1 MRRAACLCLL
11 AGCRALRTPWPRG
24 ARAGPARL
32 SATSQTLT
40 EQDLLQALDSP
51 EYAMDISSITAGSE
65 RETYIGQG
73 SGVNEGTGIGALG
86 GWLKAMVGKFLARKN
101 RPVYEELWNIIND
114 DCLGMVQEHVP
125 LLEPRPTW
133 FSDKAEP
140 HTFTSDDGK
149 CEATVAAYKGGRVD
163 WITTCKFFSSTLGFG
178 NLRIDGWSSRDTRAP
193 HVAVHLCVVFNVLF
207 IYIGIVPRTNLVLDD
222 AYNDYVYGEPRA
234 SAGGKSLNDFHV
246 ECVEDK
252 AFKQYVSKSHVVN
265 AFMVA
270 PTTLLYTIPF
280 NKKNFAKVRS
290 LAMDYMRIW
299 LELLDDEDG
308 VLLDGIHSKAVQEE
322 LLKIDVRTRQFCG
335 RDPDTKNVANIFGLE
350 KTDKLVRTLW
360 GDPDDVVWKT
370 R

>member
-1 MRRAACLCLL
+1 MACLCLL

-73 SGVNEGTGIGALG
+73 SGVNEGTGIGALGTSSRIARCRRPSRLPLLTRDAVVAAG

-163 WITTCKFFSSTLGFG
+163 WITTCAP
-178 NLRIDGWSSRDTRAP
+178 RAP
-193 HVAVHLCVVFNVLF
+193 
-207 IYIGIVPRTNLVLDD
+207 PRGH
-222 AYNDYVYGEPRA
+222 ARPCPR
-234 SAGGKSLNDFHV
+234 
-246 ECVEDK
+246 
-252 AFKQYVSKSHVVN
+252 
-265 AFMVA
+265 
-270 PTTLLYTIPF
+270 
-280 NKKNFAKVRS
+280 
-290 LAMDYMRIW
+290 W
-299 LELLDDEDG
+299 
-308 VLLDGIHSKAVQEE
+308 
-322 LLKIDVRTRQFCG
+322 
-335 RDPDTKNVANIFGLE
+335 
-350 KTDKLVRTLW
+350 
-360 GDPDDVVWKT
+360 
-370 R
+370 